1 VSALNRDA
9 GEQRHRFLLC
19 AVAFTFV
26 FFAGCRHNP
35 RQMGM
40 YDLWESAKSV
50 SVSVVSPGRWSA
62 PRPESSQP
70 LVQEPSVAANAAASV
85 SKPEIDPVTELA
97 ADGRSPSKNST
108 STQSIADA
116 ESGNAGTY
124 HAAFG
129 SELESPAVAQSGHNS
144 SDDIF
149 ADQGQQQVERLKAAL
164 DDDAERAEGSPRQSG
179 SAHDVRVR
187 VDSMVE
193 KARRLFDLG
202 QLREARHAAKV
213 AHDLG
218 DSARLDY
225 SPDEERPIDLVQ
237 RIDDRIKET
246 MELADEIDA
255 SPSTTIADVTPRAD
269 RASMTSPPPVA
280 NSAATAANSKP
291 VPLAKVTE
299 PESNTKARKD
309 WTQGLNVFRRD
320 RKSNPVAASLAT
332 PVSAVM
338 PNAEIAIPLGL
349 ETDIE
354 ANETNDRA
362 VVQANRSL
370 TLSKPAHSDSP
381 SEPQDFIE
389 SPENTTDLNE
399 ESSEV
404 VSLALG
410 VDASRNQSNLS
421 ISPPWPDDFAVP
433 RKLNVEEPTST
444 PVDFDE
450 VEPLSPFRDV
460 AGQSSNPAT
469 TPAICDSPRPCDQS
483 WVFGIA
489 LFAVCAIAAVFWYRR
504 GAV

>member
-1 VSALNRDA
+1 MS
-9 GEQRHRFLLC
+9 G
-19 AVAFTFV
+19 
-26 FFAGCRHNP
+26 
-35 RQMGM
+35 
-40 YDLWESAKSV
+40 LWESVPQVRWTGSRLEPGQPAK
-50 SVSVVSPGRWSA
+50 P
-62 PRPESSQP
+62 
-70 LVQEPSVAANAAASV
+70 EPSVAANAAASV
-85 SKPEIDPVTELA
+85 TKPD
-97 ADGRSPSKNST
+97 ADTNSPSTSEKPTRTGLASASSRMDPIQTVGNVESSNQVTASGYNSE
-108 STQSIADA
+108 A
-116 ESGNAGTY
+116 ESSAMAPQDLVTTENA
-124 HAAFG
+124 
-129 SELESPAVAQSGHNS
+129 
-144 SDDIF
+144 F
-149 ADQGQQQVERLKAAL
+149 ADQGQDQIERLKAAL

-179 SAHDVRVR
+179 TAHDVRVR

-202 QLREARHAAKV
+202 QLREARHTAKV

-225 SPDEERPIDLVQ
+225 SQDEERPIDLVQ
-237 RIDDRIKET
+237 RIDDRIRET
-246 MELADEIDA
+246 MDVADEVDDSA
-255 SPSTTIADVTPRAD
+255 STTIADVTP
-269 RASMTSPPPVA
+269 TSPPPVA
-280 NSAATAANSKP
+280 NTAATVANSKP
-291 VPLAKVTE
+291 APLAKVAE
-299 PESNTKARKD
+299 PDSGVKTRKD
-309 WTQGLNVFRRD
+309 WTQGLNVFRPY
-320 RKSNPVAASLAT
+320 RKSNPVAAPLAT

-370 TLSKPAHSDSP
+370 TLSKPVQANSP
-381 SEPQDFIE
+381 SAPQDSIE
-389 SPENTTDLNE
+389 PPENTTDLDE

-404 VSLALG
+404 VSLDLG
-410 VDASRNQSNLS
+410 VDASRNQSGLS

-433 RKLNVEEPTST
+433 RKVNIEDSASM

-469 TPAICDSPRPCDQS
+469 TPATCDSARPCDQS

-489 LFAVCAIAAVFWYRR
+489 LFAVCATVAVFWYRR

>member
-1 VSALNRDA
+1 
-9 GEQRHRFLLC
+9 
-19 AVAFTFV
+19 
-26 FFAGCRHNP
+26 
-35 RQMGM
+35 MGM

-62 PRPESSQP
+62 PRPESGQP

-85 SKPEIDPVTELA
+85 SKPEIDPASELA
-97 ADGRSPSKNST
+97 ADGRSPSKNLT
-108 STQSIADA
+108 EPQSITDE
-116 ESGNAGTY
+116 ESATAGIH

-129 SELESPAVAQSGHNS
+129 SDLESPGVAQSGHNS

-149 ADQGQQQVERLKAAL
+149 ADQGQQQVERLKAVL

-193 KARRLFDLG
+193 KARHLFDLG
-202 QLREARHAAKV
+202 QLREARHTAKA

-246 MELADEIDA
+246 MELADEVGA
-255 SPSTTIADVTPRAD
+255 SPSTTIADATP
-269 RASMTSPPPVA
+269 TSPP
-280 NSAATAANSKP
+280 SAANNANTATNSKP
-291 VPLAKVTE
+291 APLAKVAE
-299 PESNTKARKD
+299 PESSVKTRKD
-309 WTQGLNVFRRD
+309 WTQGLNVFRPY
-320 RKSNPVAASLAT
+320 RKSNPVAAPLAT
-332 PVSAVM
+332 PVSAVT
-338 PNAEIAIPLGL
+338 PNADIAIPLGL

-354 ANETNDRA
+354 SNETNDRA

-370 TLSKPAHSDSP
+370 TLSKPADSISP
-381 SEPQDFIE
+381 SAPQDFIE
-389 SPENTTDLNE
+389 PPENTTDLNE
-399 ESSEV
+399 ESSEM
-404 VSLALG
+404 VSLGLG
-410 VDASRNQSNLS
+410 VDANRDQSGLP
-421 ISPPWPDDFAVP
+421 IAPPWPDDFAVA
-433 RKLNVEEPTST
+433 RKLKVDESAST

-460 AGQSSNPAT
+460 AGQSSNPVT
-469 TPAICDSPRPCDQS
+469 TPAICDSPRACDQS

-489 LFAVCAIAAVFWYRR
+489 VFAVCAIVAVFWYRR

>member
-1 VSALNRDA
+1 ML
-9 GEQRHRFLLC
+9 FLL
-19 AVAFTFV
+19 
-26 FFAGCRHNP
+26 AGCKHTP
-35 RQMGM
+35 RQTMTG
-40 YDLWESAKSV
+40 LWESVPQVRWTGSRVEPGQPAK
-50 SVSVVSPGRWSA
+50 P
-62 PRPESSQP
+62 
-70 LVQEPSVAANAAASV
+70 EPSVAANAAASV
-85 SKPEIDPVTELA
+85 SKPDA
-97 ADGRSPSKNST
+97 NSRSPSTSEKPTRTGLASGSSKMDPVQTAGNVETTNQVSASGYNSE
-108 STQSIADA
+108 A
-116 ESGNAGTY
+116 EYSAM
-124 HAAFG
+124 
-129 SELESPAVAQSGHNS
+129 AQDSATTENGL
-144 SDDIF
+144 
-149 ADQGQQQVERLKAAL
+149 ADQGQDQIERLKAAL

-246 MELADEIDA
+246 MELADEVGA
-255 SPSTTIADVTPRAD
+255 SPSTTIADVTP
-269 RASMTSPPPVA
+269 TSPPPVA
-280 NSAATAANSKP
+280 NTAATAANSKP
-291 VPLAKVTE
+291 APLAKVAE
-299 PESNTKARKD
+299 PDSSVKTRKD
-309 WTQGLNVFRRD
+309 WTQGLNVFRPY
-320 RKSNPVAASLAT
+320 RKSNPVAASLAAPIPT
-332 PVSAVM
+332 VM

-370 TLSKPAHSDSP
+370 TLSKPAHSNSL
-381 SEPQDFIE
+381 SERQDFVE
-389 SPENTTDLNE
+389 SPENSADLNE

-410 VDASRNQSNLS
+410 AEASRNQSDLS
-421 ISPPWPDDFAVP
+421 ISPAWPDEFVAP
-433 RKLNVEEPTST
+433 HKLNVEEPTST

-460 AGQSSNPAT
+460 AGQSSIPAAP
-469 TPAICDSPRPCDQS
+469 PAICDSPRPCDQS
-483 WVFGIA
+483 WVFGSA
-489 LFAVCAIAAVFWYRR
+489 LFAVCAIVAVFWYRR